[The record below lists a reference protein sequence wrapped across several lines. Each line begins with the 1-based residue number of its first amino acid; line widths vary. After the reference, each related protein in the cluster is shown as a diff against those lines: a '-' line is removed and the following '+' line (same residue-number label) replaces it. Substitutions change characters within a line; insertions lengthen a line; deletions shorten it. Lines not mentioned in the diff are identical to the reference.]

1 MRIFL
6 FSIIVLL
13 QTFYAQSNP
22 VELLKSVQDNF
33 NRIKDL
39 TVGITQKVNSE
50 KELTGRLMYK
60 QPDSYRL
67 ELTNQIIIT
76 DGKTFWNYN
85 KRQKKVIVDNFE
97 KSNDNIFSINY
108 LLYEVPAKSNLSAS
122 YEGGFDKLVLK
133 SKEAS
138 FPYNTIEL
146 WIDQNKLI
154 RQVKATDNTGIS
166 YKIVFDK
173 YSLNQNLTNE
183 IFNFKPT
190 EEVKVIDLR

>member
-6 FSIIVLL
+6 FSILVLM

-22 VELLKSVQDNF
+22 VELLKSVQNNF
-33 NRIKDL
+33 KQIKDL
-39 TVGITQKVNSE
+39 TVEITQTVNSE
-50 KELTGRLMYK
+50 NTITGRLMFK

-85 KRQKKVIVDNFE
+85 KRQKKLIVDNFE

-108 LLYEVPAKSNLSAS
+108 LLFEVPAKSNLSS
-122 YEGGFDKLVLK
+122 SSEGEFDKLILK

-138 FPYNTIEL
+138 FPYNAIEL
-146 WIDQNKLI
+146 LVDKNKLI
-154 RQVKATDNTGIS
+154 KQVKATDNTGIS
-166 YKIVFDK
+166 YKIVFGK
-173 YSLNQNLTNE
+173 YSLNQNLKND
-183 IFNFKPT
+183 IFSFKPT

>member
-6 FSIIVLL
+6 FLIIVLV

-33 NRIKDL
+33 KKIKDL
-39 TVGITQKVNSE
+39 TVGITQTVNSE
-50 KELTGRLMYK
+50 NAMSGRLMFK

-67 ELTNQIIIT
+67 ELANQIIIT

-85 KRQKKVIVDNFE
+85 KRQKKLIVDNFE

-108 LLYEVPAKSNLSAS
+108 LLFEVPAKSNLSS
-122 YEGGFDKLVLK
+122 GSEGGFDKLVLK

-138 FPYNTIEL
+138 FPYDIIEL

-154 RQVKATDNTGIS
+154 KQVKATDNTGIS

-173 YSLNQNLTNE
+173 YSLNQNLKAET
-183 IFNFKPT
+183 FSFKPT

>member
-6 FSIIVLL
+6 FTIIVLI

-33 NRIKDL
+33 KQIKDL
-39 TVGITQKVNSE
+39 TVGITQTVNSE
-50 KELTGRLMYK
+50 NAVTGRLMFK

-67 ELTNQIIIT
+67 ELNNQIIIT

-85 KRQKKVIVDNFE
+85 KRQKKLIVDNFK
-97 KSNDNIFSINY
+97 KSNDNIFSIHY
-108 LLYEVPAKSNLSAS
+108 LLFEVPAKSNLSS
-122 YEGGFDKLVLK
+122 DSEGGFDKLVLK

-146 WIDQNKLI
+146 LIDKNKLI
-154 RQVKATDNTGIS
+154 RQVKAIDNTGIS
-166 YKIVFDK
+166 YEILFGK
-173 YSLNQNLTNE
+173 YNLNQNLKKET
-183 IFNFKPT
+183 FSFKPT
-190 EEVKVIDLR
+190 EEDKIIDLR